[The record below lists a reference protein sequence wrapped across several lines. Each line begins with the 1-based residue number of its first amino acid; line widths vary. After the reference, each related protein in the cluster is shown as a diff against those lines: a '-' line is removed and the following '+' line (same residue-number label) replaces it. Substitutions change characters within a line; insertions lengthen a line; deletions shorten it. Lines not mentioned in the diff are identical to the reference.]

1 MQVVR
6 TSKLDSAVLLN
17 SRLGQSTT
25 NAAPLPEAL
34 VSEQVPHRAP
44 RLAGPYGIRDMLT
57 RSWVQTRQCIGLEVK
72 KPAASFGK
80 TVTRIISAH
89 LVLIHELLR
98 DPRCL
103 WYDPPSHERMQSQCA
118 QLSASSCPH
127 VSALPLTEHSIANG
141 GARRHPQD
149 WALGPWFPAL
159 HSHCRAGARTG
170 TGVGEG
176 VFTKRMEEGVR
187 SSIGKVGPMPESIV
201 LTKLIYHSCRDI
213 G

>member
-127 VSALPLTEHSIANG
+127 VSCASSDRAQHCQWWRSAASARLGSWPLVSCSPQSLPGGGSHRDRGRGRSLHQANG
-141 GARRHPQD
+141 RR
-149 WALGPWFPAL
+149 
-159 HSHCRAGARTG
+159 RT
-170 TGVGEG
+170 
-176 VFTKRMEEGVR
+176 K
-187 SSIGKVGPMPESIV
+187 
-201 LTKLIYHSCRDI
+201 
-213 G
+213 